1 MGLHSKVRCEITLKG
16 KTRVKQ
22 ADEIVRFTEE
32 LYRFI
37 YSYNHLGKIPIP
49 LTITQK
55 FARFVSKSFNFPGY
69 SDDEVFKFIDR
80 YNDIMRK

>member
-1 MGLHSKVRCEITLKG
+1 MGLHSKVRCEIMLKG
-16 KTRVKQ
+16 KTSVEQ

-55 FARFVSKSFNFPGY
+55 FDRFVSKSFNFSGY
-69 SDDEVFKFIDR
+69 SDDEFFKFIDR